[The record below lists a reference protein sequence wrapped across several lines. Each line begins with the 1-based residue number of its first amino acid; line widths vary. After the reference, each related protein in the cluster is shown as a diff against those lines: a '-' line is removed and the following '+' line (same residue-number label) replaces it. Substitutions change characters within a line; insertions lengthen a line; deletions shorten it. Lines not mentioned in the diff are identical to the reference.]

1 VGIKQ
6 WRGCKVVHVFMFFP
20 TEQMWHFLYSE
31 QVSKFLSMHWG
42 CRMWNFVTFY
52 WVVDY
57 RRLVIRIQVGNS
69 ETWSQR
75 KIFELQLM

>member
-1 VGIKQ
+1 
-6 WRGCKVVHVFMFFP
+6 VVNVFMFFP
-20 TEQMWHFLYSE
+20 IEQMWHFLYRYLPSE
-31 QVSKFLSMHWG
+31 QVSKFLSIHGG

-57 RRLVIRIQVGNS
+57 SRLVIRIQVGNS

-75 KIFELQLM
+75 KIFKLQLM